1 MTAPATARPA
11 TARRDR
17 PPPATRAEAP
27 LPAPASAPPPA
38 PPQPQ
43 RPAGDVLAALIR
55 VVQAACVKIA
65 GDLGRGDVSPNAVL
79 VRLSADPAD
88 VEKLRAYLASQEE

>member
-1 MTAPATARPA
+1 
-11 TARRDR
+11 
-17 PPPATRAEAP
+17 
-27 LPAPASAPPPA
+27 
-38 PPQPQ
+38 
-43 RPAGDVLAALIR
+43 VLAALIR